1 MRGKSLVVIAALSA
15 ALAVGAAAAP
25 VKIAVIMPSATTDAA
40 FSQSMWSALLAVQ
53 KELGGESAIVL
64 KYTENMWN
72 VPDAAAAIRDYASS
86 GFDIVIAHGSQYG
99 SSVQEIAKD
108 FPKVTFAWG
117 TDVDTYGLPN
127 VYAYTAAAEQGGF
140 VNGVLAAKLTASKK
154 VGVTGPIEVGDAKT
168 YIDGFVQ
175 GLQSVDKT
183 IAVSKTWTG
192 SFSDV
197 ALMTAAAKTHIASG
211 ADILTGSS
219 QSVVGSIGAAKDA
232 GQGALVRH
240 PGRSGLPRPGPRRRE
255 PGLRLDR
262 HAQGHPRQAQ
272 GRRPRRR
279 RLHPHPRERRPQGR
293 LQPRVQAR
301 RGRQEGGPTSR
312 IAGHQE
318 GHDQGEPLRNGRGS
332 AYESTQW
339 FRAEHAWPRS
349 RPAG

>member
-1 MRGKSLVVIAALSA
+1 MRGKHFAVAAALAA

-53 KELGGESAIVL
+53 KELGGESAITL

-117 TDVDTYGLPN
+117 TDVNTFGLPN

-140 VNGVLAAKLTASKK
+140 VNGVLAAKLSKTKK
-154 VGVTGPIEVGDAKT
+154 VGVTGPVEVGDAKT
-168 YIDGFVQ
+168 YIDGFIQ
-175 GLQSVDKT
+175 GLQSVNKS
-183 IAVSKTWTG
+183 IVVSKTWTG

-211 ADILTGSS
+211 ADVLTGSS
-219 QSVVGSIGAAKDA
+219 QSVVGSIGAAKDSGGVLWFGTQA
-232 GQGALVRH
+232 DQAALAPALVVASQVYDWTGMLKDILKQRKA
-240 PGRSGLPRPGPRRRE
+240 GKLGGVAYTLTLENGGLK
-255 PGLRLDR
+255 
-262 HAQGHPRQAQ
+262 
-272 GRRPRRR
+272 
-279 RLHPHPRERRPQGR
+279 
-293 LQPRVQAR
+293 V
-301 RGRQEGGPTSR
+301 
-312 IAGHQE
+312 
-318 GHDQGEPLRNGRGS
+318 
-332 AYESTQW
+332 AYN
-339 FRAEHAWPRS
+339 
-349 RPAG
+349 PAYKLPADVKAAADAAIKGITKGTVKVNP